1 MVVKKCASCNKNIT
15 RKSPGLE
22 CSRCNK
28 VVHADPS
35 CTKLSNKQLHTLKN
49 ATGIEW
55 SCEECLQNV
64 TRRSS
69 FIIPDDDADEDSDSG
84 HTLHSKSVI
93 DTRKL
98 VQDISRELKK
108 TFREEISQLET
119 SLEFLHD
126 QLNNMEQSMKAQD
139 TKIKTLEH
147 KNQDLCNKNKHLEL
161 RVAVLEQ
168 GARQNEQNALS
179 SSLEIAGLPD
189 FPPVELDNV
198 ITAVASKLN
207 VDKGVIQSTQRLSS
221 GKDKPCTIL
230 LELKTKNV
238 RNEWITASKEKSIS
252 VAQVLPNVVKE
263 KADDRVFVREAL
275 TKHVKT
281 LLFNAKLKLRNSF
294 QFVWCKDGKV
304 CARKSNNS
312 KIFYIR
318 CLQDIDLV
326 LRETAI

>member
-1 MVVKKCASCNKNIT
+1 M
-15 RKSPGLE
+15 
-22 CSRCNK
+22 
-28 VVHADPS
+28 
-35 CTKLSNKQLHTLKN
+35 
-49 ATGIEW
+49 
-55 SCEECLQNV
+55 

-84 HTLHSKSVI
+84 RALHSKSII
-93 DTRKL
+93 DTQKL

-108 TFREEISQLET
+108 TFREEISQLEA

-147 KNQDLCNKNKHLEL
+147 KNLDLFNKNKHLEL

-168 GARQNEQNALS
+168 GARQTEQNALS
-179 SSLEIAGLPD
+179 ASLEIAGLPD

-198 ITAVASKLN
+198 ITAIASKLDE
-207 VDKGVIQSTQRLSS
+207 DKSEIQSTQRLSS

-230 LELKTKNV
+230 LEFKSKII
-238 RNEWITASKEKSIS
+238 RNKWIAASKGKSIS
-252 VAQVLPNVVKE
+252 VAQVLPNVNKE
-263 KADDRVFVREAL
+263 KAEDRVFVREAL

-304 CARKSNNS
+304 CARKTNNS